1 LGGGGERWVGGV
13 FSVFDSQ
20 IRDERLDEWPTGVA
34 LTERDI
40 QTTSILAKTKK
51 KKKKK
56 KKLILKDSLKRT
68 KKF

>member
-1 LGGGGERWVGGV
+1 LGGGGGERGVGGV

-40 QTTSILAKTKK
+40 QTTSILAKP
-51 KKKKK
+51 KKKK